1 MFDQATSMGDG
12 VAEDRNHHC
21 GSNSLCRDR
30 ARDSKNRTDLGSRSP
45 VQSTTDTPGTSASTP
60 TSSSEDGHDKLLG
73 VDPDYCRRI
82 LVRGRLLDYSD
93 GSTCFRL
100 SAIITTGGI
109 MNTVYTV

>member
-12 VAEDRNHHC
+12 VAEERNHHC
-21 GSNSLCRDR
+21 GTNLLCRDR

-60 TSSSEDGHDKLLG
+60 TSSSEDGQDKLLG

-82 LVRGRLLDYSD
+82 LVRGRLLDYSC
-93 GSTCFRL
+93 GSSWLNMFTVFIT
-100 SAIITTGGI
+100 IIGKNKTHK
-109 MNTVYTV
+109 